1 MNKFKNKYRIPSHRR
16 PLWDYS
22 SDALYFLTLVTQHRV
37 CNLGFIDQEQMFLS
51 DFGKIISAE
60 WLESFKIRKEL
71 KLHEYVIMPNHLHA
85 IVEIDNRTSK
95 NGIWIPNNGILMPD
109 NGVWTP
115 PNNGILTPDNGIW
128 PSNNPPDVDFDEI
141 RQIKRNPPVR
151 LPRSISSF
159 MGGYKSVINTKIDD
173 YIDEHRLQ
181 IPKYNRN
188 NHFFQPNYHDHIIRN
203 DVEYHRITG
212 YIRNNV
218 RNWNRDKFN
227 QFRVRG

>member
-1 MNKFKNKYRIPSHRR
+1 MNKFKNKYRIASHRR
-16 PLWDYS
+16 PHWDYS
-22 SDALYFLTLVTQHRV
+22 ADALYFLTLVTQHRV
-37 CNLGFIDQEQMFLS
+37 CNLGYIDQEQMFLS

-71 KLHEYVIMPNHLHA
+71 ILHEYVIMPNHLHA

-95 NGIWIPNNGILMPD
+95 KRIWTPNNGILMP
-109 NGVWTP
+109 
-115 PNNGILTPDNGIW
+115 NNGIG
-128 PSNNPPDVDFDEI
+128 PSNNPSDFDLDEI

-151 LPRSISSF
+151 LPQSISSF
-159 MGGYKSVINTKIDD
+159 MAGYKSVINTKIDD
-173 YIDEHRLQ
+173 FIDEHRLR

-203 DVEYHRITG
+203 DIEYHWIAR

-227 QFRVRG
+227 RFRVRG

>member
-1 MNKFKNKYRIPSHRR
+1 MNKFKNKYRIASHRR
-16 PLWDYS
+16 PHWDYS
-22 SDALYFLTLVTQHRV
+22 ADALYFLTLVTQHRV
-37 CNLGFIDQEQMFLS
+37 CNLGYIDQEQMFLS

-71 KLHEYVIMPNHLHA
+71 ILHEYVIMPNHLHA

-95 NGIWIPNNGILMPD
+95 KRIWTPNNGILTPNNGIWTPNNGILMPI
-109 NGVWTP
+109 
-115 PNNGILTPDNGIW
+115 NGIG
-128 PSNNPPDVDFDEI
+128 PSNNPSDFDFDEI

-151 LPRSISSF
+151 LPQSISSF
-159 MGGYKSVINTKIDD
+159 MAGYKSVINTKIDD
-173 YIDEHRLQ
+173 FIDEHRLR

-203 DVEYHRITG
+203 DIEYHRIAG

>member
-1 MNKFKNKYRIPSHRR
+1 MGFKPH
-16 PLWDYS
+16 WDYS
-22 SDALYFLTLVTQHRV
+22 ADALYFLTLVTQHRV
-37 CNLGFIDQEQMFLS
+37 CNLGYIDQERMFLS

-71 KLHEYVIMPNHLHA
+71 ILHEYVIMPNHLHA

-95 NGIWIPNNGILMPD
+95 KRIW
-109 NGVWTP
+109 T
-115 PNNGILTPDNGIW
+115 PNNGILTPNNGIW
-128 PSNNPPDVDFDEI
+128 TLNNGILMPINGIGPSNNPPDFDFDEI

-151 LPRSISSF
+151 LPQSISSF
-159 MGGYKSVINTKIDD
+159 MAGYKSAINTKIDD
-173 YIDEHRLQ
+173 FIDEHQLR

-203 DVEYHRITG
+203 DIEYHRIAG